1 MATPL
6 AQRHLDAEKDAIF
19 RTIQAGILIVD
30 AEEHAILDAN
40 DAALKMIGRAK
51 EAVLGRCCHT
61 FVCPAQKG
69 KCPITDLH
77 TPVDSSER
85 VLLNACGNRV
95 PILKSV
101 VRIELEGHPCLLEC
115 FLDLTERKRTEEDLK
130 RAQGELLN
138 ASRLAGMAEVATSV
152 LHNVGNVLNSVN
164 VSVTLLSDQVRESK
178 LVNLSRAAALIRQH
192 ANDLG
197 NFITHDP
204 KGQQLPLYLE
214 QLADL
219 LIHERSSLLQELE
232 SLRKNV
238 DHIKDI
244 VVMQQSYAQVAGV
257 KETVKLVELV
267 EDALR
272 MNVGALGR
280 HEVQVLREFDPG
292 SPLEITV
299 EKHKVLQILINVIRN
314 AKYACDDSGRSDK
327 RLTVRVSS
335 NAEAVEISVADNG
348 VGIPAENLDRI
359 FNHGFTTRKNGHGF
373 GLHGSAL
380 AAQEMGG
387 ALRAQSDGLGKGA
400 TFTLRLPPAT
410 KSEPTTACAR
420 GGNSG

>member
-1 MATPL
+1 
-6 AQRHLDAEKDAIF
+6 
-19 RTIQAGILIVD
+19 
-30 AEEHAILDAN
+30 
-40 DAALKMIGRAK
+40 
-51 EAVLGRCCHT
+51 
-61 FVCPAQKG
+61 
-69 KCPITDLH
+69 
-77 TPVDSSER
+77 
-85 VLLNACGNRV
+85 
-95 PILKSV
+95 
-101 VRIELEGHPCLLEC
+101 
-115 FLDLTERKRTEEDLK
+115 
-130 RAQGELLN
+130 
-138 ASRLAGMAEVATSV
+138 